1 MFRRFVV
8 LIASSV
14 VVCAA
19 ADNTVKV
26 VEEIAAKVNG
36 DIITRGE
43 LEKKRQ
49 EIEAEAKRQGLTGAR
64 LQEAVKEAHADVL
77 SKEIDTLLLVQKGK
91 DLNISVDSDVTRR
104 LAEIQVQQKISD
116 PDKFQQFIREQTGMT
131 FEDFKQ
137 QMKNEMLTQR
147 VIGQEVMRNINV
159 PEAELQKYYDE
170 HKSEFMR
177 KEAQVFLS
185 QIVISTEGK
194 SPEQAAAA
202 EKKAKDLAARAN
214 KGEKFSD
221 LARDNS
227 DDVETAKNGG
237 YVGSM
242 PKGMMDKSIE
252 DIVFKA
258 KKGFVSDPFKRAQGF
273 VILKVEDRFEAG
285 QATFDEVKNELQD
298 RLTQPKANTKVRAYL
313 TQLRE
318 DAFLEIKEGYV
329 DSGAAP
335 GKDTRWKDVAA
346 LKPQTTTKEEVAARR
361 KKHIL
366 WVIPAGTVKSTKPEG
381 KTAPAAAPATTP
393 APAPASATADKAPDA
408 DPAKTPDPAAVPEKK

>member
-1 MFRRFVV
+1 MFRSLVV
-8 LIASSV
+8 LIASTV
-14 VVCAA
+14 VVCSA
-19 ADNTVKV
+19 ADNNVKV

-49 EIEAEAKRQGLTGAR
+49 EIEAEAKRQGLSGVR

-77 SKEIDTLLLVQKGK
+77 KKEIDTLLLVQKGK

-147 VIGQEVMRNINV
+147 VIGQEVMRNITV
-159 PEAELQKYYDE
+159 PEAEMQKYYDE

-177 KEAQVFLS
+177 KEAQVFIS

-194 SPEQAAAA
+194 TPEQIAAA
-202 EKKAKDLAARAN
+202 EKKAKDLVARAK

-227 DDVETAKNGG
+227 DDVETGKNGG
-237 YVGSM
+237 YVGAM
-242 PKGMMDKSIE
+242 PRGVMDKPIE
-252 DIVFKA
+252 EVVFKE
-258 KKGFVSDPFKRAQGF
+258 KKGFVSDPFKRTNLF
-273 VILKVEDRFEAG
+273 LILKVEDRFEAG
-285 QATFDEVKNELQD
+285 QASFEEVKNEIQD
-298 RLTQPKANTKVRAYL
+298 RLTQPKAEGKVRIFL

-318 DAFLEIKEGYV
+318 EAFLEIKEGYT

-346 LKPQTTTKEEVAARR
+346 LKAQTTTKEEVAARR

-366 WVIPAGTVKSTKPEG
+366 WVIPAGTVKSTKPET
-381 KTAPAAAPATTP
+381 KTPAPAPAAAPATTP
-393 APAPASATADKAPDA
+393 APATADKTPEKAPD
-408 DPAKTPDPAAVPEKK
+408 KTSDPAAVPEKK